1 MSALLYVQAVAYI
14 ASGTGSADYWAE
26 GEAAR
31 AEVQRTDEN
40 EVRIGL
46 LLRDSESDD
55 ATIYLTVAEASRLA
69 HMLGIAVLAN
79 EAAAH
84 EAASL

>member
-1 MSALLYVQAVAYI
+1 MMTVTGTAWITDEGRDTYWLENGAVV
-14 ASGTGSADYWAE
+14 
-26 GEAAR
+26 
-31 AEVQRTDEN
+31 AEVQRTDSN
-40 EVRIGL
+40 EVRIGIKGF
-46 LLRDSESDD
+46 DAESDD
-55 ATIYLTVAEASRLA
+55 VTLYMTVAEASRLA